1 LKNYLN
7 LKPLFENNSSDAVIS
22 LFQVQYAI
30 LWIEEHMSTIYS
42 YTNYRTFLKEF
53 FALKKQ
59 DNSHFSFQ
67 VFANKA
73 GFKARDHIL
82 RVMNGHSNLS
92 YEGSLK
98 LATAMDLKE
107 KESEYFTNMV
117 LFNQAKTHD
126 EQLIYYNKMS
136 AICKTTQTQQLR
148 QEQFEYFS
156 EWYYSALRSFLPLF
170 NFNNNHAII
179 GKFLDPPINTQQV
192 RKAIDLLTEL
202 GLLTVD
208 DKGNYKVSNSSLTAG
223 DEVASMAINSFHK
236 QSLELAIRSISK
248 TPSDQRDISGVTMSV
263 SQNGFEK
270 IKSELQAFRKKII
283 SIAENDSG
291 EDRVVQFNMQLFP
304 LTKKRQP

>member
-1 LKNYLN
+1 M
-7 LKPLFENNSSDAVIS
+7 
-22 LFQVQYAI
+22 
-30 LWIEEHMSTIYS
+30 IEESMSTIYS
-42 YTNYRTFLKEF
+42 FTNYRTFLKEF
-53 FALKKQ
+53 FSLKKQ

-67 VFANKA
+67 VFANRA

-82 RVMNGHSNLS
+82 RVMNGQSNLS

-98 LATAMDLKE
+98 LATAMDLNE
-107 KESEYFTNMV
+107 KESEYFTNLV

-126 EQLIYYNKMS
+126 EQLLYYNKMS
-136 AICKTTQTQQLR
+136 SICKTTQTQRLR
-148 QEQFEYFS
+148 QEQLDYFS

-170 NFNNNHAII
+170 SFNNNHAAI
-179 GKFLDPPINTQQV
+179 GKFLDPPISTQQV
-192 RKAIDLLTEL
+192 RKAIDLLIEL

-208 DKGNYKVSNSSLTAG
+208 DKGDYMVSNSSLTAG
-223 DEVASMAINSFHK
+223 DEVASMAINSFHR

-248 TPSDQRDISGVTMSV
+248 TPSDERDISGVTMSV
-263 SQNGFEK
+263 SQKGFDK

-304 LTKKRQP
+304 LTKKRKP